1 MLQKFREMMPG
12 KLTAIEIAEGAL
24 LADIAVVLQLLTI
37 YLPVAGG
44 YITLLVPI
52 PFTVLVLRRNL
63 YAGIMGLCVA
73 FFVIGMLTGIQSF
86 FPMLLEGGAGL
97 YLGIMMKYR
106 VRDVPLV
113 LLGATGSALL
123 LSSILV
129 ITILLS
135 GIPITRTL
143 IHLHRNYDAIV
154 ASLGF
159 AAVHIGL
166 GGWWKHNAYP
176 IVISFET
183 LIFTYWLLLIYMLV
197 WLVLCPVVI
206 IVTTVTNF
214 FVRLLGYNVRPFPGG
229 ILDKL
234 IRWTMQTL
242 IRVALRLGLG
252 KHRLTGTLI
261 KEVRRRGITRKPA
274 VGARFIAP
282 DRPGD
287 AVGADLSCPPPI
299 YRPPAAPPHTQT
311 HLLHS
316 IIAPVQWGGAS
327 AADIDNVPDVAPSP
341 PLIDIQHV
349 TYIYPDQKTHE
360 NAPGNVLV
368 PLAGTRG
375 AVTRRVAPALQDV
388 SLQIQQGEYL
398 VILGHNGSG
407 KSTLARHCNALLT
420 PSSGHV
426 LVAGLDT
433 RDKPSQRAIR
443 DKVGMIFQNPDNQI
457 IATVVE
463 DDVAWALT
471 VRGLPASLIAERVE
485 QAMAAVG
492 ISDLRELAPHRLS
505 GGQRQRLAI
514 AGVLALRPQCIIAD
528 EATSQLDP
536 LSRMEIVSLLHQL
549 NREHGLTIIHVTHL
563 LEEAALAQRV
573 VVMEQGQIAMEGT
586 PATIF
591 ADLERL
597 RQLKLAIPAPIEL
610 AARLRT
616 VGLPVAQEAVT
627 VEAIAQELVH

>member
-1 MLQKFREMMPG
+1 M
-12 KLTAIEIAEGAL
+12 
-24 LADIAVVLQLLTI
+24 
-37 YLPVAGG
+37 
-44 YITLLVPI
+44 
-52 PFTVLVLRRNL
+52 
-63 YAGIMGLCVA
+63 
-73 FFVIGMLTGIQSF
+73 
-86 FPMLLEGGAGL
+86 
-97 YLGIMMKYR
+97 
-106 VRDVPLV
+106 
-113 LLGATGSALL
+113 
-123 LSSILV
+123 
-129 ITILLS
+129 
-135 GIPITRTL
+135 
-143 IHLHRNYDAIV
+143 
-154 ASLGF
+154 
-159 AAVHIGL
+159 
-166 GGWWKHNAYP
+166 
-176 IVISFET
+176 
-183 LIFTYWLLLIYMLV
+183 
-197 WLVLCPVVI
+197 
-206 IVTTVTNF
+206 
-214 FVRLLGYNVRPFPGG
+214 
-229 ILDKL
+229 
-234 IRWTMQTL
+234 
-242 IRVALRLGLG
+242 
-252 KHRLTGTLI
+252 
-261 KEVRRRGITRKPA
+261 
-274 VGARFIAP
+274 
-282 DRPGD
+282 
-287 AVGADLSCPPPI
+287 
-299 YRPPAAPPHTQT
+299 
-311 HLLHS
+311 
-316 IIAPVQWGGAS
+316 
-327 AADIDNVPDVAPSP
+327 
-341 PLIDIQHV
+341 
-349 TYIYPDQKTHE
+349 
-360 NAPGNVLV
+360 
-368 PLAGTRG
+368 
-375 AVTRRVAPALQDV
+375 TRRVAPALQDV